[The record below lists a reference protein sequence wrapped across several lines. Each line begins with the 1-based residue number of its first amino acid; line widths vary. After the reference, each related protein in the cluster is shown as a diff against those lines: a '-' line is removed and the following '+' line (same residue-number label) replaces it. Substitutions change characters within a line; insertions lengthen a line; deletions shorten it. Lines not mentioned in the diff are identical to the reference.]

1 MLYLFILPAVLM
13 APTLTEDQI
22 RTARSMS
29 PVPPPPSSPT
39 NAMADDPAAALLG
52 QSLFFEPGISGK
64 GTTSCSSCHQPTLA
78 FSDGRHV
85 STGAGVGIRN
95 APTLLGAAHQ
105 RWFFW
110 DGRADSLWMQATHP
124 IEDPLEMNAA
134 RGDVVQFIAHTPQLR
149 RRYESLFGP
158 ILELGALPA
167 GLTPKSEQWNSLTST
182 QQQSVNEIFVNLC
195 KCLAAYERQLQPGD
209 SDFDRWVASFES
221 PDAGPALSDSA
232 IRGFQLFTGDAGCW
246 QCHFGP
252 LLSDREF
259 HDLGLP
265 APDGSPSTD
274 PGRGEGYATLRA
286 SSFRADGPWSDA
298 PESRAARRAAAA
310 RIGPEHWGAFRTP
323 SLRNVALTAPYMHDG
338 RFASIAEVL
347 EFYNTLETQARRHH
361 HAEDVLQPLNLNAAQ
376 LADLEAFLR
385 SLSGAPPATH
395 LLGPLQDTPPTA
407 IPGDQIRHST
417 PPAATK
423 GVPIHE

>member
-78 FSDGRHV
+78 FSEGRHV
-85 STGAGVGIRN
+85 STGAGVGILN

-158 ILELGALPA
+158 IPELGALPA
-167 GLTPKSEQWNSLTST
+167 GLTPESCLLYTS
-182 QQQSVNEIFVNLC
+182 
-195 KCLAAYERQLQPGD
+195 P
-209 SDFDRWVASFES
+209 S
-221 PDAGPALSDSA
+221 PRDG
-232 IRGFQLFTGDAGCW
+232 
-246 QCHFGP
+246 
-252 LLSDREF
+252 LLSRM
-259 HDLGLP
+259 
-265 APDGSPSTD
+265 PSS
-274 PGRGEGYATLRA
+274 A
-286 SSFRADGPWSDA
+286 
-298 PESRAARRAAAA
+298 
-310 RIGPEHWGAFRTP
+310 
-323 SLRNVALTAPYMHDG
+323 
-338 RFASIAEVL
+338 
-347 EFYNTLETQARRHH
+347 
-361 HAEDVLQPLNLNAAQ
+361 
-376 LADLEAFLR
+376 
-385 SLSGAPPATH
+385 
-395 LLGPLQDTPPTA
+395 
-407 IPGDQIRHST
+407 
-417 PPAATK
+417 
-423 GVPIHE
+423 